1 MTIVLCDSNS
11 VNSYGF
17 RTMVGGIRLERFK
30 ANPVMLYQHDT
41 ERILGH
47 WENIRVEDGKLMADP
62 AFDTEDEEMKPIIG
76 KIERGHL
83 KGCSV
88 GMRVLRMESIPGADA
103 PGTGEMVAVESEL
116 MEASIVTIPSDANAL
131 VLYADADAS
140 GTEGKRRLTVEEFK
154 KLYAGGC
161 MPPNV
166 AAGTTAQTEKNME
179 QNETVT
185 TDNSAVIARLEA
197 QMEEK
202 DRVILELQAQVAQ
215 MEATQIDTMLNT
227 AVAEGRIGKD
237 EVQEWATLAA
247 LDLATVQKVLERR
260 KAESRLMDN
269 GQGTMDN
276 DRASLRAMVKG
287 DKGEEIPDW
296 DLCDR
301 NGTLYAIKQNQ
312 PEVYA
317 KMYERKY
324 GKGQR

>member
-1 MTIVLCDSNS
+1 MTIILCDSNS

-17 RTMVGGIRLERFK
+17 RTMVGGINLERFK

-62 AFDTEDEEMKPIIG
+62 AFDTDDEEMKPIIG

-88 GMRVLRMESIPGADA
+88 GMRVLRFETTP
-103 PGTGEMVAVESEL
+103 TGEMLAAESEL

-131 VLYADADAS
+131 VLYNPDDDRHALS
-140 GTEGKRRLTVEEFK
+140 VEEFK
-154 KLYAGGC
+154 KLYI
-161 MPPNV
+161 
-166 AAGTTAQTEKNME
+166 NME
-179 QNETVT
+179 QNETVN
-185 TDNSAVIARLEA
+185 TDNSAVIARLQA
-197 QMEEK
+197 QNEEK

-237 EVQEWATLAA
+237 EVQLWATLAA
-247 LDLATVQKVLERR
+247 LDYATVQKVLE
-260 KAESRLMDN
+260 M
-269 GQGTMDN
+269 
-276 DRASLRAMVKG
+276 RAKSGETRVERGERTSLQAMVKG
-287 DKGEEIPDW
+287 DKGEDIPDW
-296 DLCDR
+296 DLCDK
-301 NGTLYAIKQNQ
+301 NGTLYAIKQKQ

-317 KMYERKY
+317 KMYAKKF
-324 GKGQR
+324 GK

>member
-1 MTIVLCDSNS
+1 MTIILCDSNS

-17 RTMVGGIRLERFK
+17 RTMVGGINLERFK

-88 GMRVLRMESIPGADA
+88 GMRVLRFDNA
-103 PGTGEMVAVESEL
+103 PDGEMLAVESEL

-131 VLYADADAS
+131 VLYNPDDERHALS
-140 GTEGKRRLTVEEFK
+140 VEEFK
-154 KLYAGGC
+154 KLYI
-161 MPPNV
+161 
-166 AAGTTAQTEKNME
+166 NME
-179 QNETVT
+179 QTTETVI
-185 TDNSAVIARLEA
+185 TDNSEVIAKLHA
-197 QMEEK
+197 QNEEK

-237 EVQEWATLAA
+237 EVQHWATLAA
-247 LDLATVQKVLERR
+247 LDYATVQKVISLRTPKTEKEDREYERR
-260 KAESRLMDN
+260 GKA
-269 GQGTMDN
+269 
-276 DRASLRAMVKG
+276 ASLRAMLKD
-287 DKGEEIPDW
+287 DKGADIPDW
-296 DLCDR
+296 DLCDK
-301 NGTLYAIKQNQ
+301 NGTLGQIRQDQ
-312 PEVYA
+312 PEVFAQMYA
-317 KMYERKY
+317 KKY
-324 GKGQR
+324 GK